1 LRIIVR
7 NSNEYGKAVFSKD
20 MLQSIFSFD
29 TFYSSKRNQYKIS
42 RGALGDAFK
51 GILCIPYVLAREQ
64 QQTPQTDEW

>member
-1 LRIIVR
+1 
-7 NSNEYGKAVFSKD
+7 